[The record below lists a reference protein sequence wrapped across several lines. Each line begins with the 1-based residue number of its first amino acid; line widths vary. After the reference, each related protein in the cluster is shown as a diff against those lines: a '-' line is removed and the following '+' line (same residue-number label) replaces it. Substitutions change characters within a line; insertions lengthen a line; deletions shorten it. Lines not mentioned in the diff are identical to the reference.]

1 MEDLSRGELNDLIA
15 KFAGEDAGYRQ
26 AVLDNPKSV
35 IEQQTGSTLPDSMNV
50 KVVQESSDT
59 VYLVLPHQTEEG
71 AELDDAD
78 LEKVAG
84 GKLDKI
90 SCSAKHVA
98 HTNRLKPHLGTA
110 PFVTFR
116 NFACLAVPSR
126 QRFCRSTCVRNS
138 GSSHQNGNTA
148 IIVNH
153 DGSSR

>member
-35 IEQQTGSTLPDSMNV
+35 IEKQTGSTLPESMNV

-90 SCSAKHVA
+90 SCSAKQGA
-98 HTNRLKPHLGTA
+98 INTTQNNFKLG
-110 PFVTFR
+110 
-116 NFACLAVPSR
+116 
-126 QRFCRSTCVRNS
+126 
-138 GSSHQNGNTA
+138 
-148 IIVNH
+148 
-153 DGSSR
+153 